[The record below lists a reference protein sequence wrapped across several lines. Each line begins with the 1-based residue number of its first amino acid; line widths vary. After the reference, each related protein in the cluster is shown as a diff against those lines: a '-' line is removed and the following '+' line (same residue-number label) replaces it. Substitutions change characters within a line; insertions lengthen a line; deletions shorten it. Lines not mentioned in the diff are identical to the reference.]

1 MNIQKTLAMLLAGAL
16 SSTAYGACT
25 LPVSLDGKSMIN
37 KTDPA
42 YSPQNPNADS
52 LLLLNF
58 EKDRYTSRFLRSGLQ
73 VSGTYSYRLL
83 APGVGAVE
91 AQEQFG
97 DQTTRFRLV
106 LVCANDVS
114 GTLVFNQEQGAIKP
128 DRRQNTGV
136 YTIQ

>member
-1 MNIQKTLAMLLAGAL
+1 MNIQKTLAMLLASAL
-16 SSTAYGACT
+16 SGAAHGACK
-25 LPVSLDGKSMIN
+25 LPVSLDGKSMVN
-37 KTDPA
+37 RTDPA

-73 VSGTYSYRLL
+73 VNGSYSYRLL
-83 APGVGAVE
+83 APGVATVD
-91 AQEQFG
+91 AHEQFG

-106 LVCANDVS
+106 LVCVNDVS

-128 DRRQNTGV
+128 DVRQNTGI
-136 YTIQ
+136 YTLQ